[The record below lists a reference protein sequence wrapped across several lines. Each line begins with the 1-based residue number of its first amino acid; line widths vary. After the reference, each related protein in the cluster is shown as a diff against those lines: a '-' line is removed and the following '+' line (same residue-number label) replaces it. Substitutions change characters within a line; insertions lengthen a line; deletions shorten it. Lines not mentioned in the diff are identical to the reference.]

1 MIKIYKI
8 TNHKN
13 GKLYFG
19 ITKQE
24 LNDRFNQH
32 YYKKTSHISTAM
44 RKYGREN
51 FSIELIDETDTKE
64 KAGKIEK
71 TLIEEYNT
79 RDRKIGYNKQK
90 GGQYT
95 EPDKHPNRI
104 GMLGKKHTN
113 ESKKLMSINHADVSK
128 EKNPFYGKNHSNETK
143 KKISNSNKGI
153 KRTNEFKK
161 QRSERYLGKNNPNS
175 KVIILYNNKDEII
188 DIIEGGIRSYLKDNK
203 LPPSLE
209 KTYRHNTTI
218 KNGDYVGWYCRIKE
232 KNGL

>member
-1 MIKIYKI
+1 MIKILFLTK
-8 TNHKN
+8 
-13 GKLYFG
+13 G
-19 ITKQE
+19 IHSSSARYRALFYQDFFIKDKYLTA
-24 LNDRFNQH
+24 H
-32 YYKKTSHISTAM
+32 YGLS
-44 RKYGREN
+44 
-51 FSIELIDETDTKE
+51 
-64 KAGKIEK
+64 
-71 TLIEEYNT
+71 
-79 RDRKIGYNKQK
+79 
-90 GGQYT
+90 
-95 EPDKHPNRI
+95 
-104 GMLGKKHTN
+104 
-113 ESKKLMSINHADVSK
+113 
-128 EKNPFYGKNHSNETK
+128 